1 MSKKILIII
10 LSSIVIT
17 IIAILLFLH
26 FWGEK
31 QSIVHVIAG
40 QNGTQRDNEFDY
52 KIIKKVNS
60 GYNENYLVSPLSMG
74 FALSMLNEGA
84 YGVTREEIDN
94 LLGNYQLLSVNN
106 IKDRIGIANALF
118 INNIYKKEI
127 NKEYKDI
134 LESRYGAELIYDNF
148 NGPKTINNWVNKKTF
163 KMIPKTLD
171 RLDNSNILVIVNTI
185 AIDLEW
191 KKAFEKDNTRKQDF
205 TLADGTK
212 MDSAMM
218 HESNNVTYIKSDK
231 AQGIIKDYKSYD
243 EESDLEY
250 IAILP
255 NGDINEYINNFDS
268 EEFDKLLSSVRY
280 ADGKSLTVNYG
291 LPKYTYDFN
300 YKNFK
305 NDLISLGME
314 SAFNEKANFSN
325 ISETVGMYVDQAI
338 HKTHI
343 EVSEKGTKA
352 AAVTA
357 ITTKEFSAAID
368 NSEVI
373 NINYDKPFI
382 YIIKDSRYKNIWFF
396 GVVYEPM
403 KWEDNK

>member
-1 MSKKILIII
+1 MVS
-10 LSSIVIT
+10 
-17 IIAILLFLH
+17 
-26 FWGEK
+26 
-31 QSIVHVIAG
+31 VIAG
-40 QNGTQRDNEFDY
+40 TNETTNNEFDY

-60 GYNENYLVSPLSMG
+60 GYNDNYLISPLSMG

-84 YGVTREEIDN
+84 AGITREEIDN
-94 LLGNYQLLSVNN
+94 LLGNYQLLRVNN

-118 INNIYKKEI
+118 INNIYKKDI
-127 NKEYKDI
+127 NKDYKDK

-148 NGPKTINNWVNKKTF
+148 NGPKTVNNWVNKKTF
-163 KMIPKTLD
+163 KMIPNALE
-171 RLDNSNILVIVNTI
+171 RLDNSNVLVIVNTI

-191 KKAFEKDNTRKQDF
+191 KKAFDEDNTRKQDF
-205 TLADGTK
+205 TLIDGSK
-212 MDSAMM
+212 MNSAMM
-218 HESNNVTYIKSDK
+218 HESNNVSYIKSDR

-243 EESDLEY
+243 EESNLEY

-255 NGDINEYINNFDS
+255 NGDINEYINNFDN
-268 EEFDKLLSSVRY
+268 EEFDKLLDSRRQ
-280 ADGKSLTVNYG
+280 ADDKRLVVNYA
-291 LPKYTYDFN
+291 LPKYTYDFD

-305 NDLISLGME
+305 NDLISLGMV
-314 SAFNEKANFSN
+314 SAFGNKANFSD

-357 ITTKEFSAAID
+357 ITTKEFSAAVGD
-368 NSEVI
+368 PTVI
-373 NINYDKPFI
+373 NITFDKPFI
-382 YIIKDSRYKNIWFF
+382 YIIKDRRYQNIWFF
-396 GVVYEPM
+396 GVVYKPM

>member
-1 MSKKILIII
+1 MSKKRLIII

-40 QNGTQRDNEFDY
+40 QNGTAGDNEFDY

-84 YGVTREEIDN
+84 AGITREEIDN

-106 IKDRIGIANALF
+106 VKDRIGIANALF

-127 NKEYKDI
+127 NKEYKDL
-134 LESRYGAELIYDNF
+134 LESRYGAELIYDDF
-148 NGPKTINNWVNKKTF
+148 NGPKTVNNWVNKKTF

-171 RLDNSNILVIVNTI
+171 NLDNSNILVIVNTI

-205 TLADGTK
+205 TLADGSK

-218 HESNNVTYIKSDK
+218 HESNDVSYIKSDK

-243 EESDLEY
+243 EESNLEY

-255 NGDINEYINNFDS
+255 NGDINEYINNFDN
-268 EEFDKLLSSVRY
+268 EEFEKLLNSRIYS
-280 ADGKSLTVNYG
+280 DGKGLIVNYA
-291 LPKYTYDFN
+291 LPKYTYDFD

-305 NDLISLGME
+305 NDLISLGMV
-314 SAFNEKANFSN
+314 SAFGNKANFSD

-357 ITTKEFSAAID
+357 ITTKEFSAAVGD
-368 NSEVI
+368 PTVI
-373 NINYDKPFI
+373 NITFDKPFI
-382 YIIKDSRYKNIWFF
+382 YIIKDRRYQNIWFF
-396 GVVYEPM
+396 GVVYKPM

>member
-1 MSKKILIII
+1 MNKKRLIII
-10 LSSIVIT
+10 LSSICITLIVI
-17 IIAILLFLH
+17 ALLIHFL
-26 FWGEK
+26 GER
-31 QSIVHVIAG
+31 QSMVSVIAG
-40 QNGTQRDNEFDY
+40 TNETTNNEFDY

-60 GYNENYLVSPLSMG
+60 GYNDNYLISPLSMG

-84 YGVTREEIDN
+84 AGITREEIDN
-94 LLGNYQLLSVNN
+94 LLGNYQLLRVNN

-118 INNIYKKEI
+118 INNIYKKDI
-127 NKEYKDI
+127 NKDYKDK

-148 NGPKTINNWVNKKTF
+148 NGPKTVNNWVNKKTF
-163 KMIPKTLD
+163 KMIPNALE
-171 RLDNSNILVIVNTI
+171 RLDNSNVLVIVNTI

-191 KKAFEKDNTRKQDF
+191 KKAFDEDNTRKQDF
-205 TLADGTK
+205 TLIDGSK
-212 MDSAMM
+212 MNSAMM
-218 HESNNVTYIKSDK
+218 HESNNVSYIKSDR

-243 EESDLEY
+243 EESSLEY

-255 NGDINEYINNFDS
+255 DGDINEYINNFDN
-268 EEFDKLLSSVRY
+268 EEFDKLLDSRRQ
-280 ADGKSLTVNYG
+280 ADDKRLVVNYA
-291 LPKYTYDFN
+291 LPKYTYDFD

-305 NDLISLGME
+305 SDLISLGME
-314 SAFNEKANFSN
+314 SAFGEKANFSN
-325 ISETVGMYVDQAI
+325 ISETVGMFVDQAI

-357 ITTKEFSAAID
+357 FTTKEFSAAID
-368 NSEVI
+368 DKEII
-373 NINYDKPFI
+373 NITFDKPFL
-382 YIIKDSRYKNIWFF
+382 YVIKDRRYKNIWFF